1 MSIFIRQK
9 RFAIVLLATLI
20 LASIGCG
27 RSADVSTMS
36 TVSTPEPVVIVADS
50 PAQQSELTPL
60 AQPHLKYI
68 FLLIGDGMGNAQ
80 IQAANEALLAA
91 QQSPLCFLDFPVQ
104 GSVKTQNVSGEVT
117 DSAAAATAI
126 STGQKTVNGYLGLD
140 QSKNRIETLAETLR
154 NLGRKIGIL
163 TTVSLDHA
171 TPGGF
176 YAHVDSRRSYSM
188 ITDDLFASGFDYFAG
203 GRFHNTPDAPAYAGE
218 NGYALIDSFE
228 EVPTST
234 QGRLI
239 LSSSLHFGDYGV
251 VPAIDGGARTD
262 WLKKATDLGITR
274 LTNPAGFFM
283 MIEGGRI
290 DYFCH
295 YNDAASF
302 VAELLDFDKAVQS
315 AVAFYQ
321 EHPQETLVLV
331 TADHETGNVS
341 LTTGDRGALL
351 RQTISSDLCDDTL
364 VADCVAAK
372 TPFEEALPFF
382 TSAFGLT
389 DLTADETAILKDAY
403 YRTMQN
409 SLPGNTSDEESGV
422 YDPITTACINLVAS
436 RAGVVF
442 GSGGHTAKEVSLY
455 ALGIGSEFFSGNYEN
470 THIHDAILQ
479 AVSAYPIS

>member
-1 MSIFIRQK
+1 MSIFIRHK
-9 RFAIVLLATLI
+9 RFIIVLFSALI

-27 RSADVSTMS
+27 KGAEVPPAPTLA
-36 TVSTPEPVVIVADS
+36 PVVMATDS
-50 PAQQSELTPL
+50 PAPQNEPTPL
-60 AQPHLKYI
+60 LQPQLKYI

-91 QQSPLCFLDFPVQ
+91 QQSPLCFLDFPVHA
-104 GSVKTQNVSGEVT
+104 SVKTQNVSGSVT

-140 QSKNRIETLAETLR
+140 QNKTRIETVAETLR

-188 ITDDLFASGFDYFAG
+188 IADDLFASGFDYFAG
-203 GRFHNTPDAPAYAGE
+203 GRFHNTPDAAAYAEE
-218 NGYALIDSFE
+218 NGYTIIPSFE
-228 EVPTST
+228 EAPTST
-234 QGRLI
+234 EGRLI
-239 LSSSLHFGDYGV
+239 LSSSLEFGDYGV

-295 YNDAASF
+295 YNDAGSF
-302 VAELLDFDKAVQS
+302 VAELLDFNAAVQS
-315 AVAFYQ
+315 ALAFYAQ
-321 EHPQETLVLV
+321 HPQETLILV

-341 LTTGDRGALL
+341 FTEGDRAALL
-351 RQTISSDLCDDTL
+351 KQTISSDICDDTL
-364 VADCVAAK
+364 VQQCLANK
-372 TPFEEALPFF
+372 TPFEEALPLFA
-382 TSAFGLT
+382 SAFGLDT
-389 DLTADETAILKDAY
+389 LTPEETAKLQQAY
-403 YRTMQN
+403 EKTYF
-409 SLPGNTSDEESGV
+409 GNQSGNNSDEEYGT
-422 YDPITTACINLVAS
+422 YEPITTACIDLVAA
-436 RAGVVF
+436 RAGLFF
-442 GSGGHTAKEVSLY
+442 GSGGHTGKDVPVY
-455 ALGIGSEFFSGNYEN
+455 AIGVGSEFFAGSYEN
-470 THIHDAILQ
+470 TNLHDALLQ
-479 AVSAYPIS
+479 AVSAYPLS

>member
-1 MSIFIRQK
+1 MSILKIWNRTLLL
-9 RFAIVLLATLI
+9 FAVLLLAAT
-20 LASIGCG
+20 AGCG
-27 RSADVSTMS
+27 KVAPPAASPAPST
-36 TVSTPEPVVIVADS
+36 EPVVLVAPSAEPS
-50 PAQQSELTPL
+50 PTPIP
-60 AQPHLKYI
+60 APALKYI
-68 FLLIGDGMGNAQ
+68 FLFIGDGMGQNQ
-80 IQAANEALLAA
+80 VQAANEALLADSRS
-91 QQSPLCFLDFPVQ
+91 QLLFLNFPVV
-104 GSVKTQNVSGEVT
+104 GSAHTNNIENETT

-126 STGQKTVNGYLGLD
+126 ASGKKTINGYLGLD
-140 QSKNRIETLAETLR
+140 ENKNRVTAISELLR
-154 NLGRKIGIL
+154 DSGFRIGIL

-188 ITDDLFASGFDYFAG
+188 IADDLFASGFDYFAG
-203 GRFHNTPDAPAYAGE
+203 GRFHNTPDSAAYAEE
-218 NGYALIDSFE
+218 NGYTIIPSFE
-228 EVPTST
+228 EAPTST
-234 QGRLI
+234 EGRLI
-239 LSSSLHFGDYGV
+239 LSSSLEFGDYGV

-302 VAELLDFDKAVQS
+302 VSELIDFDKAVQS
-315 AVAFYQ
+315 ALAFYQ
-321 EHPQETLVLV
+321 AHPQETLVLV

-341 LTTGDRGALL
+341 LTQGDRGALL

-364 VADCVAAK
+364 VKDCVTAQ
-372 TPFEEALPFF
+372 TPFDQALPLFV
-382 TSAFGLT
+382 SAFGLS
-389 DLTADETAILKDAY
+389 DLTADETAALKEAY
-403 YRTMQN
+403 YRTIQN
-409 SLPGNTSDEESGV
+409 SKPGNTSDEESGV
-422 YDPITTACINLVAS
+422 YDPITTACINLVAV

-455 ALGIGSEFFSGNYEN
+455 ALGIGSEFFSGDYEN